1 MQQNPSHQSS
11 PYPQEAAGV
20 YVALGDALGQVKSW
34 HLAAQLALRRL
45 ERSRAAWGSG
55 ELSL

>member
-20 YVALGDALGQVKSW
+20 YVALGDALGQVKAW

-45 ERSRAAWGSG
+45 VN
-55 ELSL
+55 